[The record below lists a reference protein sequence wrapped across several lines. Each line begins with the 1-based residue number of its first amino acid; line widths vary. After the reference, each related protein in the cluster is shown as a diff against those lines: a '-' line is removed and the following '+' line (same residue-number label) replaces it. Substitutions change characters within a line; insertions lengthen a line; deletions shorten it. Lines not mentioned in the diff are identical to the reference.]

1 MTNRSHTGLVIVA
14 STRAAAGEYNDES
27 GALAVGWL
35 RERGIETPDALIVAD
50 ADMPAVMAQL
60 FAGAGAGAGADTAA
74 AGTTAAG
81 PGASGSAAGSPIA
94 GLPTNF
100 QDAPLPDVILT
111 SGGTGVSP
119 TDVTVD
125 AVERYI
131 TRPLPGI
138 AAEFFRVGA
147 EKTPTAVLSRCVAG
161 VVDRPARGDGSAALG
176 AGPAV
181 QSGAAAQSASA
192 ERGADEQGNRA
203 AQGGGAEL
211 GNTERAFVMTLP
223 GSRGGVKD
231 GLAVLDGVLEH
242 LLAQLAGEGDHE
254 RARNAAGSAEAASAA
269 GSGASHTAHAAG
281 SAPQQVES
289 VTDKPGAEHEVYS
302 ITPPSGCCHSSD
314 GSFIADP
321 PHVAE
326 QVGVVVNTTITD
338 QPLESLLSSAKFAT
352 ITPAM
357 GAVSTFEG
365 TVRDHDGGQLV
376 ESLTYT
382 CHPTATH
389 VLREVAEEVVAAH
402 PEVRAWVA
410 HRTGPLEVGEM
421 AFLVVIA
428 AAHRGPA
435 FAATAEMAD
444 QVKAR
449 VPIWKEQTLRDGTS
463 TWVGL
468 DD

>member
-1 MTNRSHTGLVIVA
+1 MTSAKTAHPVTARGSAAQDLAARNAGRTGLVIVA
-14 STRAAAGEYNDES
+14 STRAAAGEYEDRS
-27 GALAVGWL
+27 GVIAVEWL
-35 RERGIETPDALIVAD
+35 RERGIDTPDALIVAD
-50 ADMPAVMAQL
+50 ADVPAVIDQL
-60 FAGAGAGAGADTAA
+60 FTGNRSTGAGAGN
-74 AGTTAAG
+74 
-81 PGASGSAAGSPIA
+81 
-94 GLPTNF
+94 LPEF
-100 QDAPLPDVILT
+100 DALPDVVLT

-119 TDVTVD
+119 TDVTVE
-125 AVERYI
+125 AVERFI

-138 AAEFFRVGA
+138 VAEFFRVGA
-147 EKTPTAVLSRCVAG
+147 EKIPTAVLSRCVAG
-161 VVDRPARGDGSAALG
+161 VVDRPARGEGSAAQG
-176 AGPAV
+176 AGSAT
-181 QSGAAAQSASA
+181 QGGAA
-192 ERGADEQGNRA
+192 ERGVDERGHN
-203 AQGGGAEL
+203 AER

-231 GLAVLDGVLEH
+231 GLTVLDGVLEH
-242 LLAQLAGEGDHE
+242 LLAQLVGEGDHE
-254 RARNAAGSAEAASAA
+254 RARNAVGSV
-269 GSGASHTAHAAG
+269 
-281 SAPQQVES
+281 PQEIES

-326 QVGVVVNTTITD
+326 QVGVVVNTMITD

-389 VLREVAEEVVAAH
+389 LLREVAEEVVAAH
-402 PEVRAWVA
+402 PQVRAWVA

-449 VPIWKEQTLRDGTS
+449 VPIWKEQTLRDGTT

-468 DD
+468 NS

>member
-1 MTNRSHTGLVIVA
+1 MTSTEVSRAAAAPSSAAQDLRARNAGRTGLVIVA

-27 GALAVGWL
+27 GALAVSWL

-50 ADMPAVMAQL
+50 ADVPAVMEQL
-60 FAGAGAGAGADTAA
+60 FTGNGGAGA
-74 AGTTAAG
+74 AGTGAAI
-81 PGASGSAAGSPIA
+81 PA
-94 GLPTNF
+94 F
-100 QDAPLPDVILT
+100 DALPDVVLT

-119 TDVTVD
+119 TDVTVE

-147 EKTPTAVLSRCVAG
+147 EKIPTAALSRCVAG
-161 VVDRPARGDGSAALG
+161 VVDRPACGAGSVAQGAGSAAQDG
-176 AGPAV
+176 A
-181 QSGAAAQSASA
+181 A
-192 ERGADEQGNRA
+192 ERGADGQGHSADRRH
-203 AQGGGAEL
+203 GADR

-231 GLAVLDGVLEH
+231 GLTVLDGVLEH

-254 RARNAAGSAEAASAA
+254 RARNTAGSV
-269 GSGASHTAHAAG
+269 
-281 SAPQQVES
+281 PQEVES

-326 QVGVVVNTTITD
+326 QVGVVVNTMITD

-376 ESLTYT
+376 DHLTYT

-402 PEVRAWVA
+402 PQVRAWVA
-410 HRTGPLEVGEM
+410 HRTGSLEVGDM
-421 AFLVVIA
+421 AFLVVVA

-449 VPIWKEQTLRDGTS
+449 VPIWKEQKLRDGTT

-468 DD
+468 DS